1 MSSRSNR
8 RVIAQ
13 QTLDIL
19 KSGQYTTKNGTTI
32 ALGTDIKAALE
43 ACRFYNVDDARTLYA
58 ERDLRLNC
66 VLYLYQIPSVRRKNN
81 ALLNDLIEAL

>member
-13 QTLDIL
+13 QTLDTL
-19 KSGQYTTKNGTTI
+19 KSGKYTATNGTTI

-58 ERDLRLNC
+58 ERDLAIKLRSLF
-66 VLYLYQIPSVRRKNN
+66 IPNSISKKK
-81 ALLNDLIEAL
+81 E